1 MKKAI
6 RLIVAAALVI
16 APASAWAQ
24 ITSPTYYGEPH
35 VYDLREF
42 TANLNWQSAQVR
54 SKIDTRAGTPA
65 PDDIRWIDRIY
76 NLPDYMRTFYD
87 NHGLRV
93 QEVLNGGSN
102 YLSNPANDNTYAKHS
117 RDGITYVELKTITKG
132 LSYTYSPDVVRD
144 NPSALQDAAVNTV
157 LQDLAVNENGYL
169 EDVIAFIPYM
179 FMSMSYDYP
188 QAFWLGNYW
197 SWLTSWGCSYGG
209 YMNNGTDS
217 VTYTYK
223 VLFCIKS
230 ENYDYRIDDFR
241 TESAIRN
248 GIEEYNE
255 LVEDILKDVPNT
267 TRYAQVQYLND
278 WLTKHNAYC
287 STYDPQNSPQIVWSP
302 LSALRGTNGDEGP
315 VCEGYSRAFKV
326 LCDKINIP
334 CILAVGDAKSSKEG
348 ESESHMWNEVKMNDG
363 KWYAVDVT
371 WNDPV
376 TGFGTQPKVS
386 GVESEAWLLLGKNDI
401 VNAQDNLT
409 FAESHPNSLAY
420 GQAES
425 AQWNFDNETLIAD
438 THFDVANGIRQTQAD
453 ALVTVYSLVGIKMGT
468 FSSVDEALSSLE
480 NGVYII
486 NGRKFIV
493 K

>member
-255 LVEDILKDVPNT
+255 LVEDILKDLDTFIGMDEVKSAVKEMAYSVQNAMQRAERGLGEQEKMSMHIILTGNPGTGKT
-267 TRYAQVQYLND
+267 TIARKLGEILAAIGYLD
-278 WLTKHNAYC
+278 SGHVVEVDRAKMV
-287 STYDPQNSPQIVWSP
+287 SPYQGETP
-302 LSALRGTNGDEGP
+302 
-315 VCEGYSRAFKV
+315 KV
-326 LCDKINIP
+326 VDRLCDKAMGG
-334 CILAVGDAKSSKEG
+334 IL
-348 ESESHMWNEVKMNDG
+348 
-363 KWYAVDVT
+363 
-371 WNDPV
+371 
-376 TGFGTQPKVS
+376 F
-386 GVESEAWLLLGKNDI
+386 
-401 VNAQDNLT
+401 
-409 FAESHPNSLAY
+409 
-420 GQAES
+420 
-425 AQWNFDNETLIAD
+425 
-438 THFDVANGIRQTQAD
+438 
-453 ALVTVYSLVGIKMGT
+453 
-468 FSSVDEALSSLE
+468 VDEAYTLAPVSQAGDRDNQGAQALE
-480 NGVYII
+480 KLMKRMEDDRG
-486 NGRKFIV
+486 KFIV
-493 K
+493 IAAGRQCPDSQKSHQDSSSADTPFR